1 MTVPP
6 SVVDRATWL
15 EARLDLLGHEKE
27 LTRLRDE
34 LAAERRALPWVQI
47 TKLYTFDTPDGA
59 RTLPDLFDGRNQLL
73 IYHFM
78 MGPDWTEGCP
88 TCSFWADNFDGIDV
102 HLADRDTTFLAVS
115 RAPLAAIEAYRA
127 RMGWN
132 FAWISSNGT
141 DFNMDFHVSFP
152 ADDRE
157 GAAYTYNYV
166 PFGGNAEE
174 LPGVSV
180 FARGDGGEI
189 FHTYSAYARGID
201 AVNGAYQL
209 LDMTPNGRGE
219 DELEYVQQW
228 IRRHDDYHTQS

>member
-15 EARLDLLGHEKE
+15 KARRDLLDQEKE

-34 LAAERRALPWVQI
+34 LNAERRALPWVQI
-47 TKLYTFDTPDGA
+47 TKPYTFDTPAGA
-59 RTLPDLFDGRNQLL
+59 KTLADLFDGRSQLL

-102 HLADRDTTFLAVS
+102 HLADRDTTFVAAS

-127 RMGWN
+127 RMGWT
-132 FAWISSNGT
+132 FSWISSASN

-152 ADDRE
+152 ADDRD
-157 GAAYTYNYV
+157 GVTYNYV
-166 PFGGNAEE
+166 PFDGVGEE
-174 LPGVSV
+174 RPGVSV
-180 FARGDGGEI
+180 FARGEGGEI
-189 FHTYSAYARGID
+189 YHTYSAYARGID
-201 AVNGAYQL
+201 VINGAYQL

-219 DELEYVQQW
+219 DELDFAQQW
-228 IRRHDDYHTQS
+228 IRRHDDYHPQT